1 MVCLLP
7 AAVPEG
13 CLRRRTMGR
22 PAPSAFCRPAHWSR
36 GGGQPLLLARKYKS
50 GEPVLWLPLQQGA
63 QGTLSRCFAVP
74 LKELPEVESIGN
86 TSLVKLPMNGQQ
98 PGMHLEREAWEQQQH
113 AGSSGRNPG
122 GY

>member
-1 MVCLLP
+1 MWRNWSCYSAGGGTMVCLLP

-13 CLRRRTMGR
+13 CPRRRTMGR

-74 LKELPEVESIGN
+74 LKELPIN
-86 TSLVKLPMNGQQ
+86 VKYKFS
-98 PGMHLEREAWEQQQH
+98 EAVDEW
-113 AGSSGRNPG
+113 AAARNASGA
-122 GY
+122 

>member
-74 LKELPEVESIGN
+74 LKELPINVQYKFS
-86 TSLVKLPMNGQQ
+86 
-98 PGMHLEREAWEQQQH
+98 EAADEW
-113 AGSSGRNPG
+113 AAARNASGA
-122 GY
+122 